1 VTWQKDIEIFCT
13 HYNIPVEYLASTLNE
28 PKVVPMIRGKAFEF
42 SVLKKLKELLPTSK
56 WNVQKNL
63 VNAQLGSHDEDVA
76 IIHKESKTRSSV
88 ECKLAGKG
96 RFKKLHNGDFVI
108 NVKCMR
114 SRTLGENI
122 VRRLAPQLGIT
133 EKLLNI
139 HNDQYRFNDFDFV
152 VTSIGNAFYETDDDG
167 LFYWSPKESGINFL
181 TRLFDTDDQDTLQ
194 KLAFDKMYI
203 TSSKNL
209 SVGNGFH
216 TCSRKKCPKP
226 KKCGFI
232 PNYPSIN
239 FNAGTLLP
247 TNGWVPIEEVE
258 GFILSVLSKRN
269 R

>member
-1 VTWQKDIEIFCT
+1 MTWQKEIKKFCE
-13 HYNIPVEYLASTLNE
+13 HYNIPIDYLANTLNE

-42 SVLKKLKELLPTSK
+42 SVLKKLNELLPTTK
-56 WNVQKNL
+56 WSVVKSV

-76 IIHKESKTRSSV
+76 IIHKETEKRLSV

-96 RFKKLHNGDFVI
+96 RFKKLPKGNFVI

-114 SRTLGENI
+114 SRTLGEKI
-122 VRRLAPQLGIT
+122 IRRLAPQLKIST
-133 EKLLNI
+133 KLLSI

-152 VTSIGNAFYETDDDG
+152 VTSIGNAFYETDKDG
-167 LFYWSPKESGINFL
+167 LFYWCPSQTGKEFL
-181 TRLFDTDDQDTLQ
+181 IRLFNTKDEHTLQ

-209 SVGNGFH
+209 AVGNGFH
-216 TCSRKKCPKP
+216 TCVRRNCPTK

-232 PNYPSIN
+232 PNYPPIN
-239 FNAGTLLP
+239 FDKETLLP
-247 TNGWVPIEEVE
+247 TNGWFPIEESE
-258 GFILSVLSKRN
+258 SFILSVFSERN